1 MKEHKLHI
9 QGGEERI
16 CRVGIMPSG
25 GPVRETR
32 PELLFFLPLPSP
44 PPPPPPRVHSFS
56 VAAERGGKG
65 SFPFLGRRQRHLLV
79 SFVVMGGE
87 KGGGVFP
94 PPLAS

>member
-16 CRVGIMPSG
+16 CRVGIIPSG

-44 PPPPPPRVHSFS
+44 PLPPPPRVHSFS
-56 VAAERGGKG
+56 VAAERVGKG
-65 SFPFLGRRQRHLLV
+65 SLPGGDICSCHL
-79 SFVVMGGE
+79 
-87 KGGGVFP
+87 
-94 PPLAS
+94 